1 MAAKRNDGKLFA
13 RNKAA
18 ELEEELK
25 KALGYKDKNLY
36 AVKEVL
42 KKIIANMTMNNNEM
56 IALSS
61 YIVQQCLP
69 RGDLEVKKMLVSWPE
84 A

>member
-18 ELEEELK
+18 ELEAELQ
-25 KALGYKDKNLY
+25 KALNFKDKNLY
-36 AVKEVL
+36 GLKEVL

-56 IALSS
+56 VALSS
-61 YIVQQCLP
+61 YIVTQCLP
-69 RGDLEVKKMLVSWPE
+69 KPDLEVKKMCV
-84 A
+84 